1 MVVCA
6 RSSIFHPPPTNGCLH
21 HASLLQSEK
30 EIFWFCNVEFLSLSR
45 LKMHLVNTSPSWVR
59 GIQIS
64 EKYTSCQ
71 IFPVEFVSPTV
82 VNKSISF
89 NSCKCV
95 QRPDRDYMWVHDL
108 FIQHILAKG
117 SHILF
122 PRAMIAIS
130 QDILPFL
137 SGGWNVISI
146 TNETGREMVGEQYQD
161 RTFTEVC
168 GGVARDSR
176 VGLRDSGRLVYSGRI
191 GTLAHLHRVGVRV
204 TSGSVGALGDPC
216 TLTPLPPSCFIPFQY
231 HSELTPP
238 KCSWVQA
245 WDSPYI
251 IQIKH

>member
-1 MVVCA
+1 MDVYIMLPCFKVKKRFFGFAMLSFYPSHVWKC
-6 RSSIFHPPPTNGCLH
+6 I
-21 HASLLQSEK
+21 LLTR
-30 EIFWFCNVEFLSLSR
+30 V
-45 LKMHLVNTSPSWVR
+45 
-59 GIQIS
+59 
-64 EKYTSCQ
+64 
-71 IFPVEFVSPTV
+71 PVECAEYRFLRNTQVAKFFQLNCFPLLLSTKAFLLIPANV
-82 VNKSISF
+82 F
-89 NSCKCV
+89 NA
-95 QRPDRDYMWVHDL
+95 QTEIIHMWVHDL

-122 PRAMIAIS
+122 PRRMIAIS

>member
-1 MVVCA
+1 MCSTP
-6 RSSIFHPPPTNGCLH
+6 RQRLYICECMIFLYSTYWQRVLIFC
-21 HASLLQSEK
+21 SLDVWSPSHK
-30 EIFWFCNVEFLSLSR
+30 IFFLFWAVDEMWSR
-45 LKMHLVNTSPSWVR
+45 LPMKLGVM
-59 GIQIS
+59 
-64 EKYTSCQ
+64 
-71 IFPVEFVSPTV
+71 
-82 VNKSISF
+82 
-89 NSCKCV
+89 
-95 QRPDRDYMWVHDL
+95 RP
-108 FIQHILAKG
+108 
-117 SHILF
+117 
-122 PRAMIAIS
+122 
-130 QDILPFL
+130 
-137 SGGWNVISI
+137 
-146 TNETGREMVGEQYQD
+146 MVGEQYQD

>member
-1 MVVCA
+1 MCSTPTHRLYVSAWSFYTAHIGKGFSYSVLYTYD
-6 RSSIFHPPPTNGCLH
+6 RHLTRYSSFFERWMKCDLYYQWNWAWG
-21 HASLLQSEK
+21 AQ
-30 EIFWFCNVEFLSLSR
+30 WW
-45 LKMHLVNTSPSWVR
+45 VNS
-59 GIQIS
+59 
-64 EKYTSCQ
+64 
-71 IFPVEFVSPTV
+71 
-82 VNKSISF
+82 
-89 NSCKCV
+89 
-95 QRPDRDYMWVHDL
+95 
-108 FIQHILAKG
+108 
-117 SHILF
+117 
-122 PRAMIAIS
+122 
-130 QDILPFL
+130 
-137 SGGWNVISI
+137 
-146 TNETGREMVGEQYQD
+146 EQYQD

>member
-1 MVVCA
+1 MDVYIMLPCFKVKKRFFGFAMLSFYPSHVWKCILLTRVPVECA
-6 RSSIFHPPPTNGCLH
+6 EYRFLRNTQVAKFFQLNLFPLLLSTKAFLLIPANVFNAQTEIICECMIFLYSTYWQRVLIFC
-21 HASLLQSEK
+21 SLDVWSPSHK
-30 EIFWFCNVEFLSLSR
+30 IFFLFWAVDEMWSR
-45 LKMHLVNTSPSWVR
+45 LPMKLGVR
-59 GIQIS
+59 
-64 EKYTSCQ
+64 
-71 IFPVEFVSPTV
+71 
-82 VNKSISF
+82 
-89 NSCKCV
+89 
-95 QRPDRDYMWVHDL
+95 RP
-108 FIQHILAKG
+108 
-117 SHILF
+117 
-122 PRAMIAIS
+122 
-130 QDILPFL
+130 
-137 SGGWNVISI
+137 
-146 TNETGREMVGEQYQD
+146 MVGEQYQD